1 MQGGFF
7 LDKFTLNIDGK
18 EITTT
23 EGKSVLE
30 ASLEGGIYIPH
41 MCFHE
46 DLSPVGACRLC
57 LVEIEGVEGVKA
69 SCSTKAEKGMVV
81 KTKSEHLDKL
91 RHLAMELIIARH
103 PAECTGCPKYL
114 NCELQSNKQFIG
126 GSEEVRVRK
135 RIKPIAPNS
144 QNPLITHDFTRC
156 ILCGRC
162 VRACHEMRGV
172 GVVSLLQK
180 GKDTYI
186 GAAYDRL
193 LIDAD
198 CRFCGACVAVC
209 PTGSIRDDDKL
220 MEGKNKRKALL
231 PCKNYCPVNIDVP
244 RYVRLIS
251 EGKYDES
258 YAVVRESL
266 PLPSICSYIC
276 LSFCENDCRRGQVN
290 DPVGIRELKRFVSE
304 RHSDLWKK
312 DLKKP
317 EPTGKRVAILGS
329 GPSGLT
335 AAYYLAR
342 KGHGVTIFEQDAQ
355 VGGMLRHAISRKRLP
370 KAAIEDDIKE
380 IIDAGVEI
388 KLNSG
393 DKKIDQLFEEGFDA
407 VLLAIGTTFSGPP
420 ALKFKDE
427 DINVTPMGGIEVDT
441 YNMSTSRNGVFVA
454 GDAAVKGITEDFIRH
469 TKSEDYYD
477 DFHESLIEG
486 MVANRGDSY
495 RSATIAISSGKKA
508 AEAIDQF
515 LGGDGDLTEAFIPPD
530 AAQSKVIGRQKGF
543 SRLQRRASSFQPPVP
558 QYAGMNH
565 ADDEPLCEE
574 DAINEA
580 KRCLKCNLRLTI
592 TPPKF
597 WTEY

>member
-1 MQGGFF
+1 MKGDIF
-7 LDKFTLNIDGK
+7 LDKFTLTIDGK

-30 ASLEGGIYIPH
+30 AALEGGIYIPH

-57 LVEIEGVEGVKA
+57 IVEIEGVEGVKA
-69 SCSTKAEKGMVV
+69 SCSTRAEKGMVV

-91 RHLAMELIIARH
+91 RHLAMELLIARH

-135 RIKPIAPNS
+135 QIKPIAANS
-144 QNPLITHDFTRC
+144 ENPLITHDFTRC

-172 GVVSLLQK
+172 GVVSLLKK

-290 DPVGIRELKRFVSE
+290 DPVGIRELKKFVSE
-304 RHSDLWKK
+304 RHSNLWKK
-312 DLKKP
+312 DLKKF
-317 EPTGKRVAILGS
+317 EPSGKKVAILGS

-342 KGHGVTIFEQDAQ
+342 KGHSVTIFEQDAQ

-370 KAAIEDDIKE
+370 KEAIEDDIKE
-380 IIDAGVEI
+380 IMEAGVEI

-420 ALKFKDE
+420 ALRFKDE

-508 AEAIDQF
+508 AEGIDQF
-515 LGGDGDLTEAFIPPD
+515 LGGDGDLTETFIPAD
-530 AAQSKVIGRQKGF
+530 AAQNKVIGRQKGF
-543 SRLQRRASSFQPPVP
+543 ARLPRNASSFQRPVP

-565 ADDEPLCEE
+565 PDDEPLCVE
-574 DAINEA
+574 DAVNEA

>member
-1 MQGGFF
+1 
-7 LDKFTLNIDGK
+7 LDKFTLTIDGK

-23 EGKSVLE
+23 TGKSVLE
-30 ASLEGGIYIPH
+30 AALEGGIYIPH
-41 MCFHE
+41 MCYHE
-46 DLSPVGACRLC
+46 DLRPVGACRLC
-57 LVEIEGVEGVKA
+57 IVEIDGVEGVKA
-69 SCSTKAEKGMVV
+69 SCSIKAEKGMAVT
-81 KTKSEHLDKL
+81 TKSDHIDHM
-91 RHLAMELIIARH
+91 RHMAMELIIARH
-103 PAECTGCPKYL
+103 PAECIGCPKYL

-135 RIKPIAPNS
+135 RIKPIS
-144 QNPLITHDFTRC
+144 SDDRNPLFVHDFTRC

-172 GVVSLLQK
+172 GVVSFIDK
-180 GKDTYI
+180 GKDTHI
-186 GAAYDRL
+186 GTAYERL

-198 CRFCGACVAVC
+198 CRFCGACAAVC
-209 PTGSIRDDDKL
+209 PTGSIRDSEKY
-220 MEGKNKRKALL
+220 MEGKDKRKALL
-231 PCKNYCPVNIDVP
+231 PCKNFCPVGIDVP
-244 RYVRLIS
+244 RYVRLIG

-266 PLPSICSYIC
+266 PLPSICSYVC

-290 DPVGIRELKRFVSE
+290 DPVSIRELKRFVSE
-304 RHSDLWKK
+304 RHTDFWKRDFK
-312 DLKKP
+312 AP
-317 EPTGKRVAILGS
+317 EPTGKKVAVLGS

-342 KGHGVTIFEQDAQ
+342 KGHSVTIFEQDAQ
-355 VGGMLRHAISRKRLP
+355 IGGMLRHAISRKRLP
-370 KAAIEDDIKE
+370 KEAIEDDIKE
-380 IIDAGVEI
+380 IINAGVEI

-407 VLLAIGTTFSGPP
+407 VLLAVGSTFSGPP
-420 ALKFKDE
+420 ALRFRDE

-441 YNMSTSRNGVFVA
+441 YNMSTSRNGVFSC
-454 GDAAVKGITEDFIRH
+454 GDAALKGITEDFIRH

-495 RSATIAISSGKKA
+495 RSATIAINSGKKA
-508 AEAIDQF
+508 AEGIDNF
-515 LGGDGDLTEAFIPPD
+515 LSGDGDLTEKFAPAEED
-530 AAQSKVIGRQKGF
+530 QGRVLGRQKGF
-543 SRLQRRASSFQPPVP
+543 SRLQRHGGAFQHPVP
-558 QYAGMNH
+558 QYAGMNP
-565 ADDEPLCEE
+565 AEE
-574 DAINEA
+574 AINGEEAMDEA
-580 KRCLKCNLRLTI
+580 KRCLKCNLRLKI

>member
-1 MQGGFF
+1 M
-7 LDKFTLNIDGK
+7 DKFTLTIDGK
-18 EITTT
+18 QIVTTA
-23 EGKSVLE
+23 GKSLLE
-30 ASLEGGIYIPH
+30 AALEGGIYIPH

-69 SCSTKAEKGMVV
+69 SCSTMSEKGMVV
-81 KTKSEHLDKL
+81 RTKSEHLDHL

-135 RIKPIAPNS
+135 RIKAIAANTA
-144 QNPLITHDFTRC
+144 NPLITHDFTRC

-172 GVVSLLQK
+172 GVVSFIQK
-180 GKDTYI
+180 GKDTFI
-186 GAAYDRL
+186 GTAYDRL

-220 MEGKNKRKALL
+220 MEGKNKRKAIL
-231 PCKNYCPVNIDVP
+231 PCKNYCPVEINVP

-258 YAVVRESL
+258 YAVVRENL

-290 DPVGIRELKRFVSE
+290 EPVGIRELKRFVSE
-304 RHSDLWKK
+304 RHTDFWKK
-312 DLKKP
+312 DLKSP
-317 EPTGKRVAILGS
+317 ELTGKKVAVLGS

-335 AAYYLAR
+335 AAYYLSR
-342 KGHGVTIFEQDAQ
+342 KGHGVTIFEQSPLA
-355 VGGMLRHAISRKRLP
+355 GGMLRHTLSRKRLP
-370 KAAIEDDIKE
+370 KEALEDDIQE
-380 IIDAGVEI
+380 IINVGVEL

-393 DKKIDQLFEEGFDA
+393 DKKIGQLFDEGFDA
-407 VLLAIGTTFSGPP
+407 VLLAVGSTFSGPV
-420 ALKFKDE
+420 AMSLKDE
-427 DINVTPMGGIEVDT
+427 DISVTPMGGIEVDT
-441 YNMSTSRNGVFVA
+441 YNMSTSRNGVFVC
-454 GDAAVKGITEDFIRH
+454 GDAALKGITEDFIRY
-469 TKSEDYYD
+469 TGSPDYYD

-486 MVANRGDSY
+486 LAANRGDSY
-495 RSATIAISSGKKA
+495 RSATAAIASGKKA
-508 AEAIDQF
+508 AEGVDQY
-515 LGGDGDLTEAFIPPD
+515 LGGDGDMTEAFLPPEEV
-530 AAQSKVIGRQKGF
+530 QGRVIGRVPGF
-543 SRLQRRASSFQPPVP
+543 ARLPRRATSFQDPVP

-565 ADDEPLCEE
+565 SDDEPLSE
-574 DAINEA
+574 DDAVNEA
-580 KRCLKCNLRLTI
+580 KRCLKCNLRLKI

>member
-1 MQGGFF
+1 

-30 ASLEGGIYIPH
+30 ASLEGGVYIPH

-57 LVEIEGVEGVKA
+57 LVEIEGIEGVKA
-69 SCSTKAEKGMVV
+69 SCATKAEKGMVV
-81 KTKSEHLDKL
+81 RTKSEHLDKL

-144 QNPLITHDFTRC
+144 ENPLFTHDFTRC

-172 GVVSLLQK
+172 GVVSFIQK
-180 GKDTYI
+180 GKDTFI
-186 GAAYDRL
+186 GTAYDHL

-198 CRFCGACVAVC
+198 CRFCGACAAVC
-209 PTGSIRDDDKL
+209 PTGSIRDDDRL

-290 DPVGIRELKRFVSE
+290 EPVGIRELKRFVSE
-304 RHSDLWKK
+304 RHSDVWKK

-317 EPTGKRVAILGS
+317 ESTGKKVAVMGS

-342 KGHGVTIFEQDAQ
+342 KGHAVTIFEQDAQ

-370 KAAIEDDIKE
+370 KQAIEDDIQE
-380 IIDAGVEI
+380 IINAGVEI

-486 MVANRGDSY
+486 LAANRGDSY

-515 LGGDGDLTEAFIPPD
+515 LGGDGDLTETFIRPD
-530 AAQSKVIGRQKGF
+530 EEQSRILGRQKGF
-543 SRLQRRASSFQPPVP
+543 SGLQRRAASFQSPVP

-565 ADDEPLCEE
+565 PDDEPLSE
-574 DAINEA
+574 DDAVNES
-580 KRCLKCNLRLTI
+580 KRCLKCNLRLKI